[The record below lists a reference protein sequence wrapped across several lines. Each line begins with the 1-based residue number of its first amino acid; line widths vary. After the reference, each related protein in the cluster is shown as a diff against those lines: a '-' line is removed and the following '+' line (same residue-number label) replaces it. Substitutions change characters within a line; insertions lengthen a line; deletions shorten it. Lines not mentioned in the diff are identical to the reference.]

1 VGVVATGRELAVGA
15 AGVAELVL
23 LSPKRPIQ
31 VAKAVYEHDRDV
43 GGGLLAGAIAF
54 RLFVWAV
61 ALGVVLVGGLGWGR
75 GASDSLDGGGAT
87 SLVFDTVD
95 DVAESAA
102 HTRWFFLLFGTW
114 LLFSATRSAVRAL
127 WTSSSIV
134 WRLPIS
140 RPPALQAIVA
150 FNVVLCALFAVN
162 GVSGALRDVT
172 PGPGLLIRVL
182 AAAVQLG
189 ILLVGLM
196 WLPKA
201 PVPLR
206 RVVPGAALVAAGGQ
220 VMNLVATVYLP
231 SRVESASE
239 TSGALGLAV
248 ALLAWVYLY
257 ARLLVLGS
265 VLNATLWR
273 EGRTSGPDDDGA
285 EHPEE
290 DAALVAA
297 SLLTGAYDHEPRGT
311 PVDEPEGQPR

>member
-1 VGVVATGRELAVGA
+1 MGVVARGRELAVGA
-15 AGVAELVL
+15 TGVAELVL

-61 ALGVVLVGGLGWGR
+61 ALGVVLVGGLG
-75 GASDSLDGGGAT
+75 LGGGGNDSVGDVGAT
-87 SLVFDTVD
+87 AFVFDTIQ
-95 DVAESAA
+95 DVAASAA
-102 HTRWFFLLFGTW
+102 HTRWFFLVFGGW

-140 RPPALQAIVA
+140 RPPALQAIIA
-150 FNVVLCALFAVN
+150 FNVVLIALFAVN
-162 GVSGALRDVT
+162 GISGALRDVT
-172 PGPGLLIRVL
+172 PGPGVLIRVL
-182 AAAVQLG
+182 AAVVQLG
-189 ILLVGLM
+189 ILLLGLM

-201 PVPLR
+201 PVPR
-206 RVVPGAALVAAGGQ
+206 RAVVPGAVLVAVGGQ
-220 VMNLVATVYLP
+220 LMNLVATVYLP
-231 SRVESASE
+231 SRVESASQ

-248 ALLAWVYLY
+248 VLLAWVYLY

-273 EGRTSGPDDDGA
+273 QQRGGDPDAG
-285 EHPEE
+285 EVPEE

-297 SLLTGAYDHEPRGT
+297 SLLTGAYDQPAGGT
-311 PVDEPEGQPR
+311 RPEA

>member
-1 VGVVATGRELAVGA
+1 MGVVATGKQLAVGA
-15 AGVAELVL
+15 SGVAELVL
-23 LSPKRPIQ
+23 MSPKRPIQ
-31 VAKAVYEHDRDV
+31 IAKAAYEHDREV

-61 ALGVVLVGGLGWGR
+61 ALGVFLVGGLGLR
-75 GASDSLDGGGAT
+75 GSEQDGVDGVGAT
-87 SLVFDTVD
+87 ALVFDTID

-102 HTRWFFLLFGTW
+102 HTRWFFLLFGGW
-114 LLFSATRSAVRAL
+114 LLFSSTRTAVRAL
-127 WTSSSIV
+127 WTASNII
-134 WRLPIS
+134 WRKPIS
-140 RPPALQAIVA
+140 KPPAIPSIVA
-150 FNVVLCALFAVN
+150 FNLVMVALFAVN
-162 GVSGALRDVT
+162 GASGAIRDVT
-172 PGPGLLIRVL
+172 PGPGVLIRVV
-182 AAAVQLG
+182 AALVQLG
-189 ILLVGLM
+189 ILLLGLG

-206 RVVPGAALVAAGGQ
+206 NVVPGALLVAVGGQ

-248 ALLAWVYLY
+248 VLLAWVYLY

-273 EGRTSGPDDDGA
+273 RHHPAADGSR
-285 EHPEE
+285 E

-297 SLLTGAYDHEPRGT
+297 SLLTGSYEG
-311 PVDEPEGQPR
+311 PEQTTRSG